1 MDTDDKIIVS
11 WVPRRRCSGAAP
23 RRQRFF
29 PLVLCTLLSFAT
41 GVAVADGPYVS
52 AGAGAALVPGITATP
67 HDLGEAIDAAVNT
80 SGRADDSSAEVKIG
94 VQREGEANWAFD
106 VASSPVARWAT
117 ISERR
122 A

>member
-80 SGRADDSSAEVKIG
+80 SGRAVVRQFENRYFQAAAG
-94 VQREGEANWAFD
+94 RF
-106 VASSPVARWAT
+106 R
-117 ISERR
+117 
-122 A
+122 